1 MAKSIYE
8 ARRAAAER
16 LDQQVDTA
24 TREPYDHDD
33 QPHWAK
39 IADSRA
45 LRGIPALSRHGGTSA
60 IRGTQP
66 GENLGLFDD
75 EE

>member
-1 MAKSIYE
+1 MAKSLFE
-8 ARRAAAER
+8 ARRQVAER
-16 LDQQVDTA
+16 LRAQVDAA
-24 TREPYDHDD
+24 THEPHDD

-45 LRGIPALSRHGGTSA
+45 LRGIPALSRHGGSSA
-60 IRGTQP
+60 LSGSQP

-75 EE
+75 DE